1 MKKINQLICLVVA
14 TLFFVACSNDSA
26 TKQNVEENIL
36 TEEKKVLVAT
46 PQFNADSAY
55 AFIKKQV
62 DFGPRVPGTKNH
74 QQCADY
80 LTAKLKNYGA
90 EVMVQNGK
98 VNTYDKKTFD
108 LKNIIASFNPN
119 QPNRILLCAHWD
131 TRHIADR
138 DNSKKEQPIDGAND
152 GASGVGVLLEIA
164 RLLQEQKSTLG
175 IDIIL
180 FDLED
185 YGEPRESDAGM
196 EDSWC
201 LGSQYWAKNKHK
213 ANYSAQYGILLD
225 MVGAKD
231 ATFLMETSS
240 DYYASW
246 VNKKMWDNAIRLGYS
261 NYFVYD
267 KFGPITDDHLYINQF
282 AKIPTID
289 IIQWDKN
296 RSDFGSYHHTHK
308 DNMSVIDKNT
318 LKAVGQSVV
327 ETIYGN

>member
-1 MKKINQLICLVVA
+1 MKKINQLICIVVA
-14 TLFFVACSNDSA
+14 TLFFVACGSDPA

-36 TEEKKVLVAT
+36 TEEKKILVAT

-55 AFIKKQV
+55 AFVKKQV

-80 LTAKLKNYGA
+80 LVSKLKSYGA
-90 EVMVQNGK
+90 EVIVQNGK

-119 QPNRILLCAHWD
+119 QTNRVLLCAHWD

-138 DNSKKEQPIDGAND
+138 DNSKKEEPIDGAND

-164 RLLQEQKSTLG
+164 RLLQEQKSNLG

-185 YGEPRESDAGM
+185 YGEPRDSDAGM

-213 ANYSAQYGILLD
+213 AIYNAQYGILLD

-231 ATFLMETSS
+231 ATFLMEASS

-246 VNKKMWDNAIRLGYS
+246 VNKKVWDNAVRLGYS

-267 KFGPITDDHLYINQF
+267 KFGPITDDHLYINQI

-296 RSDFGSYHHTHK
+296 RSDFGTYHHTHN